1 MDPINPFF
9 HPTWVALF
17 LVPTLAALGACIA
30 GVNRAEA
37 FRPDWKGVLGGL
49 VFSLAVAVLVFTWR
63 SAEVESRTVF
73 IGVLIGALVL
83 GAFPAWV
90 YFALGRALATRRA
103 VLAMLFVASLAPL
116 LFYCFLML
124 IFVYGLVGCP
134 PDAYEC
140 PL

>member
-1 MDPINPFF
+1 VDPINPFF
-9 HPTWVALF
+9 DPTWVALF
-17 LVPTLAALGACIA
+17 LGPTLAALGACIG
-30 GVNRAEA
+30 GVRRAEA
-37 FRPDWKGVLGGL
+37 FRPDWKAVLGGL
-49 VFSLAVAVLVFTWR
+49 AFSLAVAGLVFTWR
-63 SAEVESRTVF
+63 DAEVEGRTVF

-90 YFALGRALATRRA
+90 YFELGRALAERRL
-103 VLAMLFVASLAPL
+103 VLAVLFVASVAPL
-116 LFYCFLML
+116 LFYCLLML